1 MRSLYQIAMDAMNT
15 RRMRVRMGN
24 ATEDWIRDR
33 WEIVYSESVGRYG
46 NPERENW
53 VYVERQDDW
62 FREDDC
68 ELCAAC
74 SEHDTSSEMYGVLI
88 FSRGFMRGR
97 EIEQRWC
104 GGCGSADTQ
113 LCGACEERVRC
124 DDLMEAD
131 NGDCYCPPCHQE
143 HEERLNDE
151 DAGQIREY
159 QSVARPY
166 APLGVPAYSMELEM
180 EFPDASARSA
190 FAIEAR
196 NLVGWKGSPLI
207 LERDGSLSR
216 DKGVEC
222 VLSCYQST
230 DDLLADVHAVQVCA
244 KKHKAIA
251 WDLPKVRN
259 ADAGLHISTNRIQW
273 TKRALCRLGYIL
285 TVCDVA
291 LEAAAGRRTHYAE
304 YPPRGHVG
312 NLASFA
318 RGSRGKY
325 CAVNVRESRLEWR
338 IFRAT
343 LNPERIAKNLS
354 LVNALEALAKSKT
367 PAVKLKAAALEI
379 IHSHTL

>member
-1 MRSLYQIAMDAMNT
+1 MDVMNS
-15 RRMRVRMGN
+15 RRMRSRMAN
-24 ATEDWIRDR
+24 STEDWIRDR
-33 WEIVYSESVGRYG
+33 WEIVYSESIGRYG
-46 NPERENW
+46 NPEREGW
-53 VYVERQDDW
+53 TYVERQDDW
-62 FREDDC
+62 FRENDC

-74 SEHDTSSEMYGVLI
+74 SECDTSSEMYGVMI
-88 FSRGFMRGR
+88 FSRGR

-104 GGCGSADTQ
+104 GSCGSAETQ
-113 LCGACEERVRC
+113 LCGACEERVRA
-124 DDLMEAD
+124 DDLIETGC
-131 NGDCYCPPCHQE
+131 GDYYCPPCHRE

-151 DAGQIREY
+151 DAGKIREY
-159 QSVARPY
+159 QSVTRPY
-166 APLGVPAYSMELEM
+166 APLNAPAWSMELEM
-180 EFPDASARSA
+180 EFPDSSACSA

-196 NLVGWKGSPLI
+196 NLENWRGTPLI

-230 DDLLADVHAVQVCA
+230 EDLLADVHAVQACA

-251 WDLPKVRN
+251 WDLPKIRN

-273 TKRALCRLGYIL
+273 TRRALCRLGFIL
-285 TVCDVA
+285 TVCDIA
-291 LEAAAGRRTHYAE
+291 LERAAGRRTHYAD
-304 YPPRGHVG
+304 YPPRAPFGTMPQG

-354 LVNALEALAKSKT
+354 LVNSLEALAKSQI
-367 PAVKLKAAALEI
+367 PAAKLKSSALEI